1 MVLSWFDF
9 EKDYMSLISP
19 AALPR
24 IKTKEM
30 RLVVTYHEGD
40 HPGRIRD
47 RLDALCSDYGIDPAM
62 VWLISGNTS
71 ADRYPNSV
79 YWPELEFMYR
89 RTVNRD
95 TGARY
100 HLNPRSRAYTGLCR
114 IDKLWRKVFMSDLW
128 RHDLHE
134 HGYFSYTQ
142 HLLGGEDNH
151 YECALRNSYLA
162 ECQSR
167 VDQFIAAGPFRVDDL
182 DTQAH
187 NTYNQNMTDL
197 YSDSYFNIIL
207 ETMIDVDDSGGQFIT
222 EKTFKPIFNNQFF
235 VVVSS
240 ADHLRHLR
248 DLGYQTFGRCIDE
261 SYDSNTDNQDR
272 FESVLYLTKS
282 LIRSGQDRLHQ
293 LYQDLAPEIQ
303 HNAQVFQTGM
313 THRLQ
318 AVVDR
323 INYRP

>member
-9 EKDYMSLISP
+9 DRDYLALISS
-19 AALPR
+19 AALKR

-30 RLVVTYHEGD
+30 LVVFTYHEGD
-40 HPGRIRD
+40 HPGRIRT
-47 RLDALCSDYGIDPAM
+47 RLDALCVDHGIDPEM
-62 VWLISGNTS
+62 VWLISGNTT
-71 ADRYPNSV
+71 ADQYPNSV
-79 YWPELEFMYR
+79 YWPELEFMYW
-89 RTVNRD
+89 RTVDRD
-95 TGARY
+95 TGAGY
-100 HLNPRSRAYTGLCR
+100 HLNPRSQAYTGLCR

-128 RHDLHE
+128 SNGLHKY
-134 HGYFSYTQ
+134 GYFSYTQ

-151 YECALRNSYLA
+151 HECALRNGYLA
-162 ECQSR
+162 KCQSR
-167 VDQFIAAGPFRVDDL
+167 VDRFIAAGPFLVDDL
-182 DTQAH
+182 DARAH
-187 NTYNQNMTDL
+187 NTYDQNMTDL
-197 YSDSYFNIIL
+197 YTDSYFNIVL
-207 ETMIDVDDSGGQFIT
+207 ETMIDVDNSGGQFVT

-235 VVVSS
+235 VAVSS

-303 HNAQVFQTGM
+303 HNSQLFLSGM
-313 THRLQ
+313 AHRLQ

-323 INYRP
+323 INYKP